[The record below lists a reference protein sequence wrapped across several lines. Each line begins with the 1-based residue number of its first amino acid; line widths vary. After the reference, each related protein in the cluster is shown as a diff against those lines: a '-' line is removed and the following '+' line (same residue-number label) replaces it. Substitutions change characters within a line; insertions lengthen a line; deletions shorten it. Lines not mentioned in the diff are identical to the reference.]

1 MMNLASMLKKLGV
14 FMLGLL
20 LTNSPCPIAAT
31 ATNLSLKQTKLANT
45 IVLDAIAVKNL
56 RIETV
61 TATEQNFHETIF
73 ALGTL
78 EVRPGFSAV
87 LSSRI
92 PGRALQVMAQ
102 HDHEVGKDEPL
113 VIVESRQPGDP
124 PPTVTL
130 SAPISGIVSEISIE
144 RGEPI
149 SPDEALLRIVDLSS
163 VYGIARIPAVHA
175 SKLQQGLKTIVRVP
189 GFPDVEWPTRLEHLG
204 ARADAASG
212 TVEAAFYIQNADLK
226 LRPGMRAEF
235 SIVTG
240 SRENVMSVPRSA
252 LQGDSAQRFLF
263 VADESVPHA
272 FIKVP
277 VQVGA
282 INDQFAEIIVG
293 LFPGDRVVTQ
303 GAYSLAF
310 AGKGTVSLK
319 EALDA
324 AHGHE
329 HNPDGSEITAQ
340 QKAARAS
347 ARPGATE
354 RSQFS
359 PLTIFSLGAN
369 VVLLI
374 LLALAAK
381 RRKEIS
387 TDS

>member
-1 MMNLASMLKKLGV
+1 
-14 FMLGLL
+14 
-20 LTNSPCPIAAT
+20 
-31 ATNLSLKQTKLANT
+31 
-45 IVLDAIAVKNL
+45 
-56 RIETV
+56 
-61 TATEQNFHETIF
+61 
-73 ALGTL
+73 
-78 EVRPGFSAV
+78 
-87 LSSRI
+87 
-92 PGRALQVMAQ
+92 
-102 HDHEVGKDEPL
+102 
-113 VIVESRQPGDP
+113 
-124 PPTVTL
+124 
-130 SAPISGIVSEISIE
+130 
-144 RGEPI
+144 
-149 SPDEALLRIVDLSS
+149 
-163 VYGIARIPAVHA
+163 
-175 SKLQQGLKTIVRVP
+175 
-189 GFPDVEWPTRLEHLG
+189 
-204 ARADAASG
+204 
-212 TVEAAFYIQNADLK
+212 
-226 LRPGMRAEF
+226 MRAEF

-272 FIKVP
+272 FVKVP

-282 INDQFAEIIVG
+282 INDQFAEIILG

-347 ARPGATE
+347 ARPAATE
-354 RSQFS
+354 KSQFS

-387 TDS
+387 ADS